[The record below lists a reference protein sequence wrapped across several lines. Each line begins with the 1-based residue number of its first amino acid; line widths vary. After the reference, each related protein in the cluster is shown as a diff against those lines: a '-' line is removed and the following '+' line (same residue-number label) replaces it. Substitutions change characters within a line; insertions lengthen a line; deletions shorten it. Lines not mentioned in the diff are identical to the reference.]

1 MNKRKMI
8 FNTMLCLFALSVLY
22 IIMVKTIDVK
32 PIGPFGSKVGFAG
45 INSFVHKQVGLN
57 MGWYRLSKY
66 LGYITF
72 LIIFYYGYLGLMQ
85 LVERKKLFKVD
96 KRLLVLGFFYILVG
110 IVYVFFEKVVINY
123 RPVIL
128 NGELEAS
135 FPSSHTMLGICVCLS
150 SLFISKYY
158 VKDKRYLKY
167 FNICTFLI
175 MILLVIS
182 RTLSGVHWITDI
194 IGGIIISVFLISV
207 FYLFIY
213 TPKVSRNNK
222 K

>member
-1 MNKRKMI
+1 MNKRRNI
-8 FNTMLCLFALSVLY
+8 FNTMIGLFIISVIY

-72 LIIFYYGYLGLMQ
+72 LIIFYYGYLGLKQ
-85 LVERKKLFKVD
+85 LITRKKLFKVD
-96 KRLLVLGFFYILVG
+96 RRLLILGCFYILVG
-110 IVYVFFEKVVINY
+110 LVYILFEKVIINY

-128 NGELEAS
+128 KGELEAS
-135 FPSSHTMLGICVCLS
+135 FPSSHTMLGLCVCLS

-158 VKDKRYLKY
+158 VKDKKYLKY
-167 FNICTFLI
+167 FNYGTIAV
-175 MILLVIS
+175 MILLVVS
-182 RTLSGVHWITDI
+182 RTLSGVHWFTDI
-194 IGGIIISVFLISV
+194 IGGIIISIFLISI

-213 TPKVSRNNK
+213 TPRSRKNS
-222 K
+222 